1 MSVSDGMIATPGEKM
16 MKKFIPLKTQT
27 QARELL
33 WLRDVAWKLF
43 V

>member
-1 MSVSDGMIATPGEKM
+1 MIATRGENQ
-16 MKKFIPLKTQT
+16 MKKFTPLKAQT